1 MQVFHVLILCLV
13 VAVALGD
20 DYALVIDAGST
31 GSRSFV
37 FKYELDE
44 SNVRI
49 ISSTKGVKVT
59 PGLSSFVDATEDDIK
74 DYILPMFYAAVKI
87 IPEDKH
93 NTTVVYMKGTAGM
106 RLLSRSDQSKLWK
119 MAYNCLYN
127 HEDVPFIIN
136 SNNFGTIDGYDE
148 AYYAVLASNYI
159 AGSIDGNLH
168 VVENT
173 RMIGAL
179 DMGGSS
185 SQMIFHTHTKPGKK
199 VNAKD
204 FWMHSW
210 LNYGVEVTREKVY
223 AYLIKESA
231 QKNQNNDPNS
241 QRTVSNPCGFLN
253 NEIEFDKVVLK
264 GSGNGTECSRVIQNV
279 LWSKST
285 CAPKTP
291 CPVDGVRHPPIDGD
305 FYGMS
310 VYFYAFDCIRHIGGT
325 RIQSWPTPTIAEL
338 ESAVNSFCSLRN
350 HEANRSM
357 QIKKHKYTR
366 PDQLQY
372 RCLEGVYLLNLLE
385 NGFGFNR
392 HSRNITL
399 ALDIKGHEAEWTLG
413 FALAEILLP
422 AHQFIRESN
431 PSLEVIDME
440 YQFNKFTKS
449 IGTSMLHGLTS
460 IMKTLYRV
468 HTSPL
473 RFTRMLFQNKYK
485 SINSELQE
493 IIKNNQAKLD
503 RLTLLEEAHVALN
516 SQIATLTDEKVEL
529 LRRAEDN
536 ESMRQQLQNAL
547 QALADEKTRSNEAIN
562 AVQTELKNHI
572 EKLENSIKICTDSK
586 TAAASTISELT
597 NKLAVCEQSV
607 VDVNRVQDELHKC
620 NDDAVATR
628 TLLTNCQESQI
639 NNGNLKDSLE
649 KCNKDTLATQ
659 SSHAAAIIDVERKL
673 LKLKDVHREEIKKLE
688 SQLTQCNEK

>member
-1 MQVFHVLILCLV
+1 MQVFNVLVLCLL
-13 VAVALGD
+13 VAAVLGD

-49 ISSTKGVKVT
+49 ISSIKGVKVT
-59 PGLSSFVDATEDDIK
+59 PGLSSFVDATQDSIK
-74 DYILPMFYAAVKI
+74 EYILPMFYTALKI
-87 IPEDKH
+87 IPQDKH

-119 MAYNCLYN
+119 TAYDCLYN

-136 SNNFGTIDGYDE
+136 SNNFGTIEGYDE

-173 RMIGAL
+173 KMIGAL

-185 SQMIFHTHTKPGKK
+185 SQMIFHTHTKPGNK
-199 VNAKD
+199 VDAKD

-223 AYLIKESA
+223 SYLIKESA
-231 QKNQNNDPNS
+231 QNSQDNDPDS
-241 QRTVSNPCGFLN
+241 QRTTTNPCGFIN
-253 NEIEFDKVVLK
+253 NEIVFEKVVLK
-264 GSGNGTECSRVIQNV
+264 GSGNGPECSRVIQNV
-279 LWSKST
+279 LWPKGN

-291 CPVDGVRHPPIDGD
+291 CPIDGVRHPPIDGD

-310 VYFYAFDCIRHIGGT
+310 VYFYAFDCIRQLGGN
-325 RIQSWPTPTIAEL
+325 RLQSWPTPTINEL

-385 NGFGFNR
+385 NGFGFDRN
-392 HSRNITL
+392 SRNITL
-399 ALDIKGHEAEWTLG
+399 ALDIKGHEAEWSLG
-413 FALAEILLP
+413 FALAEIMLP

-440 YQFNKFTKS
+440 YQFNKLTKS
-449 IGTSMLHGLTS
+449 IGTSILQGLTG

-468 HTSPL
+468 HTSPIRL
-473 RFTRMLFQNKYK
+473 TRNLFQNKHK
-485 SINSELQE
+485 LVNAELQE
-493 IIKNNQAKLD
+493 IIKSNKAKLD
-503 RLTLLEEAHVALN
+503 RLVFLEEAHVELS
-516 SQIATLTDEKVEL
+516 SQVATLANEKVEL
-529 LRRAEDN
+529 ARRSE
-536 ESMRQQLQNAL
+536 ESESTRQQLQNAL
-547 QALADEKTRSNEAIN
+547 QALADEKTRSNEAI
-562 AVQTELKNHI
+562 AAAQTEYKNHI
-572 EKLENSIKICTDSK
+572 EKLENSVRICTDTKNS
-586 TAAASTISELT
+586 AAATAGELT
-597 NKLAVCEQSV
+597 NKLAVCEQSIV
-607 VDVNRVQDELHKC
+607 EIKGVQDELRRC
-620 NDDAVATR
+620 NDDAAATQAS
-628 TLLTNCQESQI
+628 LTTCQESQKSDL
-639 NNGNLKDSLE
+639 NLRDSLE

-688 SQLTQCNEK
+688 SELQQRNDK